1 MGSGVSAQ
9 WKWKGFLQHE
19 SQNKWAVDEV
29 KIEIGELRLA
39 ELMEDSGP
47 RGRLASH
54 RKKMDP
60 GEEQSVPLNPTR
72 GYVIFLSHRPL
83 PLLHFFI

>member
-1 MGSGVSAQ
+1 MAYLHNGNGKVSFSM
-9 WKWKGFLQHE
+9 KVK
-19 SQNKWAVDEV
+19 NKWAVDEV

-47 RGRLASH
+47 RRRLASH

-60 GEEQSVPLNPTR
+60 GEEQSVPLNRTR
-72 GYVIFLSHRPL
+72 GYVTFLSHRPL
-83 PLLHFFI
+83 FLKK